1 MNNNFSKLGFLP
13 TDILLP
19 QVKDMKKW
27 SVVAC
32 DQYTSQ
38 PEYWENADSF
48 VGDAPSALRLILP
61 ESELKSDGV
70 EKKIEKINATMDTY
84 LKNGVFKN
92 IENSFILVERKLRN
106 GSVRTGLVGAVDL
119 EDYDYNK
126 GASSLIRATEGT
138 VLERIPPRVRV
149 REGASL
155 ELPHVMLLIDDP
167 DCTVIEKAA
176 ATKKESDK
184 VYDFDMMADS
194 GHIKGYRI
202 SGEDA
207 DNIADALTSLAEPES
222 FNRKYS
228 VSGKPVLLYAVGDG
242 NHSLATAKTCW
253 ENIKKTL
260 KDKTA
265 YHPARYAL
273 VELVNI
279 HDKSLQFEPIHR
291 AVFSVD
297 PEKII
302 EALLKFYP
310 NAKLGEGNGQR
321 IEFVSAKNNGVIT
334 VENPE
339 SGLAV
344 GTLQNF
350 LNAYIKENGGSV
362 DYIHGKDVVIN
373 LGKKENSI
381 GFILPP
387 MGKSELFRTVITDG
401 VLPRKTFSMGE
412 ACDKRFYL
420 EARKIK

>member
-1 MNNNFSKLGFLP
+1 MNDNFAKLGFLP

-19 QVKDMKKW
+19 QVKNMTKW

-38 PEYWENADSF
+38 PEYWENAENL
-48 VGDAPSALRLILP
+48 VGGEPSSLRLILP

-70 EKKIEKINATMDTY
+70 ERKIEKINTTMDTY
-84 LKNGVFKN
+84 LENGVFKS
-92 IENSFILVERKLRN
+92 IEDSFILVERKLRN

-138 VLERIPPRVRV
+138 VLERIPPRVKV

-176 ATKKESDK
+176 SAKSKSDK

-194 GHIKGYRI
+194 GHIKGYKI
-202 SGEDA
+202 SGKDA
-207 DNIADALTSLAEPES
+207 DNIANALTALADPES
-222 FNRKYS
+222 FNEKYS

-260 KDKTA
+260 KDKNA

-279 HDKSLQFEPIHR
+279 HDSSLQFEPIHR

-302 EALLKFYP
+302 DSLLKFYP
-310 NAKLGEGNGQR
+310 NAKLGDGNGQR
-321 IEFVSAKNNGVIT
+321 IEFASAKNHGVIT
-334 VENPE
+334 IENPE

-350 LNAYIKENGGSV
+350 LDAYIKENGGSV
-362 DYIHGKDVVIN
+362 DYIHGEDVVIN